1 MPNPTEQ
8 VGAVKRRAGN
18 FEFYKRR
25 GDRWFCKTCDGEIKA
40 VIRYVSVWD
49 GPGPCAG
56 SGEVET
62 KQEPYCPN
70 CEVKP

>member
-1 MPNPTEQ
+1 MPDTNPD
-8 VGAVKRRAGN
+8 AVKRPAGN
-18 FEFYKRR
+18 FNYYKKR
-25 GDRWFCKTCDGEIKA
+25 GDGRWICTTCGGEIKA
-40 VIRYVSVWD
+40 VVRYFPIWD